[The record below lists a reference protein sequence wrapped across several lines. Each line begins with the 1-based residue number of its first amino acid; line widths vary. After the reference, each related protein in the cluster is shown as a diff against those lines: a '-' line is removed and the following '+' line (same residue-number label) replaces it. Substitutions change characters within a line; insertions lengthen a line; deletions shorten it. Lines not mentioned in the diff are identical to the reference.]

1 MFWDL
6 PPRLA
11 ATYLQKWCS
20 WAGESGLQP
29 VIDAA
34 KTIRKHWDGILL
46 WFRSRITNG
55 MIEGINSL
63 VQAAKARARGYRT
76 TENFTTIA
84 YLVCGKLN
92 FNLPT

>member
-1 MFWDL
+1 MTSGAPG
-6 PPRLA
+6 PPA
-11 ATYLQKWCS
+11 AASSPSSTRR
-20 WAGESGLQP
+20 
-29 VIDAA
+29 

-63 VQAAKARARGYRT
+63 IQAAKARARGYRT
-76 TENFTTIA
+76 TENFIIVA

-92 FNLPT
+92 FKLPT